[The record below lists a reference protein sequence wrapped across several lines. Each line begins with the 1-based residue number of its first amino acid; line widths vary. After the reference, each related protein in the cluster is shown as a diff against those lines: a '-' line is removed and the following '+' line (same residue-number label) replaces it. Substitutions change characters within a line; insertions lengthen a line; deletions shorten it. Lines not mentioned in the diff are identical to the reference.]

1 MYFLRMLVL
10 GMVLFSSEA
19 SSEELNRFGFTHAG
33 QPINPKCVNLLQP
46 WMSDY
51 GIIVRSLV
59 IDTCQDSNLAF
70 EGRENVSLSDDGTVS
85 YYEDP
90 NDGHTY
96 FGYKVLGVTQNN
108 IHVLQ
113 HMGELGFYKLE
124 KMELRPYFNE
134 EAEISTV
141 LTKLSSDDSYCFV
154 SARIEKNI
162 VVITRSKRDGKWC
175 TVDEYSTEYDLKDFR
190 NS

>member
-108 IHVLQ
+108 IYVLQ

-124 KMELRPYFNE
+124 KMELKPYFNE
-134 EAEISTV
+134 QTEMSTV

-154 SARIEKNI
+154 SASIENNI
-162 VVITRSKRDGKWC
+162 AVITRSKREGKWC
-175 TVDEYSTEYDLKDFR
+175 TVDEYSMEYDLNAF
-190 NS
+190 

>member
-1 MYFLRMLVL
+1 MYFLRMLMIWV
-10 GMVLFSSEA
+10 VLFSTEVSA
-19 SSEELNRFGFTHAG
+19 EELNRFGFTHAG

-59 IDTCQDSNLAF
+59 IDTCQESNLAF
-70 EGRENVSLSDDGTVS
+70 EGRENVSLSNEGTVS

-90 NDGHTY
+90 NDSHTY
-96 FGYKVLGVTQNN
+96 FGYKVLGVTQSN

-113 HMGELGFYKLE
+113 HMGELGFYRLE
-124 KMELRPYFNE
+124 RMKLRPYFNE
-134 EAEISTV
+134 DTEISMV

-154 SARIEKNI
+154 SASVEKNI
-162 VVITRSKRDGKWC
+162 AVITRSKRDGKWC
-175 TVDEYSTEYDLKDFR
+175 TVDEYVAKYDLNAF
-190 NS
+190 